1 MLITVIT
8 LSIIVLLLIYIA
20 WNLLI
25 KNEKLTDVILKQE
38 QVLEAS
44 LEKFNIA
51 LYKMKTIDSKG
62 GFESEDEVGQI
73 FQGIKDIIYDLE
85 SELEI
90 KELQVT

>member
-51 LYKMKTIDSKG
+51 LDKMKTIDSKG

-90 KELQVT
+90 KE

>member
-8 LSIIVLLLIYIA
+8 LSVIVLVLIYIA

-25 KNEKLTDVILKQE
+25 KNEKLTDAILEQE
-38 QVLEAS
+38 QVLDAS

-51 LYKMKTIDSKG
+51 LDKIKTIDSKG

-90 KELQVT
+90 KE

>member
-51 LYKMKTIDSKG
+51 LDKMKTIDSKG
-62 GFESEDEVGQI
+62 GFESEDEVCQI

-90 KELQVT
+90 KE

>member
-20 WNLLI
+20 WNVLI

-51 LYKMKTIDSKG
+51 LDKMKTIDSKG

-73 FQGIKDIIYDLE
+73 FQGIKDIIYDLK

-90 KELQVT
+90 KE

>member
-51 LYKMKTIDSKG
+51 LDKMKTIDSKG

-73 FQGIKDIIYDLE
+73 FQGIKDIIYDLK

-90 KELQVT
+90 KE